1 MLLSLRAVVEFG
13 LLLVVGSLLLFTQS
27 PGLRDPRQRDL
38 LIARLSLGLIVVGLL
53 ILSLSPTV
61 APAIL
66 GEPPSFCIFALAT
79 NMHLEEHKEGE
90 RQTELAQRLWLV
102 RPCDPP
108 LPLTRDTRR
117 L

>member
-27 PGLRDPRQRDL
+27 SGLRNPRQRDL
-38 LIARLSLGLIVVGLL
+38 LIARLSLGLIVAGLL

-66 GEPPSFCIFALAT
+66 GEPPSFCIFAQAT
-79 NMHLEEHKEGE
+79 NMHLEEHKEG
-90 RQTELAQRLWLV
+90 RGRKTDRTCTAIVAGAAL
-102 RPCDPP
+102 RPSPASH
-108 LPLTRDTRR
+108 
-117 L
+117 